1 MRMYGV
7 VVCSRCRKARAV
19 DLRTKTARC
28 QCGNTLKLKETKKFF
43 ESSDQ
48 REVASAVARMN
59 AELEGGTEEWEKMT
73 DDSSK
78 PDVDDPY
85 AKIVA
90 DASSTTNNQ
99 ERLEIVAKGLT
110 VAFGSFSHLE
120 LGKVMRMLGTKDVE
134 DCVQALLR
142 ENIIYEPE
150 PGVYRAV

>member
-1 MRMYGV
+1 MYGV

-19 DLRTKTARC
+19 DLRSKTSRC

-43 ESSDQ
+43 KSSDQ

-59 AELEGGTEEWEKMT
+59 AELEGGIEEWEKMI
-73 DDSSK
+73 DDSSE
-78 PDVDDPY
+78 PDEDDPY

-90 DASSTTNNQ
+90 EASCTTNTQ
-99 ERLEIVAKGLT
+99 QRLEIVARGLSA
-110 VAFGSFSHLE
+110 AFGEFSHGQLR
-120 LGKVMRMLGTKDVE
+120 KVLRMLGTRDVD

-142 ENIIYEPE
+142 ENVIYEPE